1 MILHEYRGR
10 GVLPWMKNPF
20 SPTSCFHHRPQA
32 NVKGRGKARQ
42 IYDIFSATLPQL
54 PTAFSSGN
62 FLSVRG
68 CSFINS
74 QHSPLPNTWPI
85 FPEPQRN
92 TLYSACNSERHWRT
106 ISSCLDL
113 CSHYRKSDGLYSK
126 SQLASTLYKLLRMW
140 GASGILPLW
149 WQLQASIVPF
159 KGHKDSRASLLF
171 FSNSSIF
178 FLRSRKRNREKCSWR
193 KLTTDFWSAI
203 NVFPVL
209 FSVPFLEMCLAFSKH
224 QHGIHAGH
232 TYLKSHSWVV
242 ATNSGIP
249 TFSVKLWLGFCTH
262 ITLHLSTPYLIYFF
276 TA

>member
-1 MILHEYRGR
+1 MNTEEEVYCLGWRTHSVQHPVSTTGH
-10 GVLPWMKNPF
+10 K
-20 SPTSCFHHRPQA
+20 PTSKEEEKQ
-32 NVKGRGKARQ
+32 GKYM
-42 IYDIFSATLPQL
+42 I
-54 PTAFSSGN
+54 SS
-62 FLSVRG
+62 L
-68 CSFINS
+68 
-74 QHSPLPNTWPI
+74 QHSHSFQLLSALGISWVWGGVHSLTLNTVL
-85 FPEPQRN
+85 FQ
-92 TLYSACNSERHWRT
+92 TLGPSSLNPRETPCTQHAIQKGTERRT

-140 GASGILPLW
+140 GASCILPLW

-178 FLRSRKRNREKCSWR
+178 FLRSRKRNREQCSWR

-203 NVFPVL
+203 DVFPVL